1 MLDSTNESILSSI
14 KAKPLY
20 ERIQLDLLERLNS
33 FPTTSAAYASFEKLT
48 NKDRRTLKNFL
59 GSKST
64 PYPSTIVCFY
74 KWVYKTE
81 KESEVLE
88 QLSFEIK
95 NYLKANGYNINLKKK
110 DLNHI
115 IFKSKIHFELY
126 LMSEDNNV
134 FSRNTVL
141 RLYGEAGKE
150 ALDELLLEE
159 VVSAISDETFTTG
172 RYRAD
177 QTTKYFQE
185 ASALMH
191 GLVPW
196 AKLEKNPMT
205 KDAVANLGNFLVPK
219 GKEEEV
225 DKLVGE
231 FWKRLN
237 DLHTEGLKVANSS
250 KVTNYLY
257 SLLLFKPKMS
267 DVCDEET
274 ES

>member
-1 MLDSTNESILSSI
+1 MLDSTNESNLSSI
-14 KAKPLY
+14 KTEPLY
-20 ERIQLDLLERLNS
+20 ERIQIDLLERLDS
-33 FPTTSAAYASFEKLT
+33 FPTSSAAYASFEKYT
-48 NKDRRTLKNFL
+48 RKDRRTLKNFL

-74 KWVYKTE
+74 KWIYKTE
-81 KESEVLE
+81 DESEVID
-88 QLSFEIK
+88 QLSYEVK
-95 NYLKANGYNINLKKK
+95 SYLKANGYNINLEKK

-141 RLYGEAGKE
+141 KLYGESGKD

-159 VVSAISDETFTTG
+159 VVGAISDEKITTG

-177 QTTKYFQE
+177 QTTKYFKE
-185 ASALMH
+185 ASSLMH

-196 AKLEKNPMT
+196 AQIEKNPMT
-205 KDAVANLGNFLVPK
+205 KEAVANLGNFLVPK
-219 GKEEEV
+219 GKEIEV

-237 DLHTEGLKVANSS
+237 DLHSEGLKIADSS

-267 DVCDEET
+267 DAGDEET

>member
-20 ERIQLDLLERLNS
+20 ERIQIDLLERLNS
-33 FPTTSAAYASFEKLT
+33 FPSTSAAYASFEKYT

-81 KESEVLE
+81 NESEVIE
-88 QLSFEIK
+88 QLSFELK
-95 NYLKANGYNINLKKK
+95 SYLKANGYNINLEKK

-115 IFKSKIHFELY
+115 IFKSNTHFEIY

-134 FSRNTVL
+134 FSKSTVL
-141 RLYGEAGKE
+141 KLYGESGKE

-159 VVSAISDETFTTG
+159 VVSAISDEEFTTG

-177 QTTKYFQE
+177 QTTKYFKE
-185 ASALMH
+185 ASSLIH

-196 AKLEKNPMT
+196 AQIEKNPMT

-219 GKEEEV
+219 GREEEV

-237 DLHTEGLKVANSS
+237 DLHSEGLKIADSNN
-250 KVTNYLY
+250 VTNYFY

-267 DVCDEET
+267 DVCDEEN